1 VSCSTTQGIDT
12 AYPYKGIITGTS
24 PPQALDAPNAPL
36 PSGYVVNRSFNAT
49 MFLMWTS
56 SLANSIPVPIGYQT
70 WAFNGTGK
78 QNTAG
83 AWGAYTNGT
92 PGPVGNFTPSAGN
105 QTTDGYTALGY
116 GYPTWSTVATET
128 CN

>member
-1 VSCSTTQGIDT
+1 
-12 AYPYKGIITGTS
+12 
-24 PPQALDAPNAPL
+24 
-36 PSGYVVNRSFNAT
+36 VNRSFNAT

-70 WAFNGTGK
+70 WAFNGTAK
-78 QNTAG
+78 QNVSG

-92 PGPVGNFTPSAGN
+92 PGPIGNFTPSTGN
-105 QTTDGYTALGY
+105 QTTDGYTALEY